1 MAVSTCNEYEEL
13 VDELRQTSR
22 IDSLNNE
29 FEVN

>member
-29 FEVN
+29 FQVN